1 MEDRAVDA
9 APARDG
15 EPARIASLDQF
26 RGYTVFGMVLVNFIG
41 FFSATPAIFQHHNT
55 YCSYADTIMPQF
67 FFAVGFAY
75 RLVYLRRAS
84 AMDPAALR
92 LRFVRRSLGLIA
104 LGALL
109 YGVPGAIEGPALSPG
124 LGAGEIALRV
134 LQTDLF
140 QALVHIAVT
149 SLWILPVIGS
159 SAAVRAAFAA
169 ASAGL
174 GVLLSQAFYYDWVMT
189 APGIDGGPLGFLTW
203 TVPTLAGSFAYDAVA
218 ACDRKKAARRILALG
233 LALMAAGYALNC
245 LYLAAPPNRP
255 AGGGLAALLAEPP
268 FVPPWR
274 PVNYWNMNQQAGSIS
289 YLAFGAGFSAALY
302 VLFVWACDLRGFR
315 LGVFRTFG
323 TNALAAY
330 TLHMVLDRA
339 MKPFLPEDSPPGTIA
354 AAFAAF
360 FALTYL
366 GVRALEARGIHW
378 RM

>member
-1 MEDRAVDA
+1 MDA
-9 APARDG
+9 ARTMAGGD
-15 EPARIASLDQF
+15 ARIASLDQF
-26 RGYTVFGMVLVNFIG
+26 RGYTVFGMVLVNFVG
-41 FFSATPAIFQHHNT
+41 AFSATPAIFKHHNT
-55 YCSYADTIMPQF
+55 YLSYADTIMPQF

-75 RLVYLRRAS
+75 RLVYLRRAR

-104 LGALL
+104 VGALL
-109 YGVPGAIEGPALSPG
+109 YGVPGVLEGLSASPRPS
-124 LGAGEIALRV
+124 AGEIALRV
-134 LQTDLF
+134 LRTDIF
-140 QALVHIAVT
+140 QALVHIALT

-159 SAAVRAAFAA
+159 GAAARAAFAA

-174 GVLLSQAFYYDWVMT
+174 GLLLSQAFYYDWVMT

-218 ACDRKKAARRILALG
+218 AGDRRKAARRILALG

-245 LYLAAPPNRP
+245 LYLAVPPNRSG
-255 AGGGLAALLAEPP
+255 GGGLAALLAEPP
-268 FVPPWR
+268 FVPPSR

-289 YLAFGAGFSAALY
+289 YLVFGAGLSAALY
-302 VLFVWACDLRGFR
+302 ALFVWACDLWGFR
-315 LGVFRTFG
+315 AGVFRTFG

-330 TLHMVLDRA
+330 TLHMILDWA
-339 MKPFLPEDSPPGTIA
+339 MKPFLPAGSPPATIA

-360 FALTYL
+360 FALTYF
-366 GVRALEARGIHW
+366 GVRALEARGIYW